1 MYWTIC
7 DTLSQETGS
16 GKLKRKTINSTYGFS
31 LYFCRMNSLFPQD
44 KIIFDL
50 PDAEII
56 YYPSFF
62 DVVESET
69 IFRELLATIPWQ
81 QDEIKV
87 YGKVHPQPRLT
98 ALFGNG
104 GKPYSYSNI
113 TMQPHPWNILLQKIK
128 FKIEEA
134 AGASF
139 STVLL
144 NLYRDG
150 KDSNGWHADDEKEL
164 GQDPIIASVSFGAER
179 HFHLKHRSRKELKQK
194 ILLEN
199 GSLLL
204 MKGPTQHH
212 WLHQIP
218 KTMKPIEPRI
228 NLTFR
233 IIK

>member
-1 MYWTIC
+1 
-7 DTLSQETGS
+7 
-16 GKLKRKTINSTYGFS
+16 
-31 LYFCRMNSLFPQD
+31 MNSLFP
-44 KIIFDL
+44 KNEIIIDL

-62 DVVESET
+62 DTAEAEN
-69 IFRELLATIPWQ
+69 IFKELLDTIPWQ
-81 QDEIKV
+81 QDNIKV
-87 YGKVHPQPRLT
+87 YGKVHAQPRLT
-98 ALFGNG
+98 ALFGNDN
-104 GKPYSYSNI
+104 KSYTYSNI
-113 TMQPHPWNILLQKIK
+113 TMQPHPWNIVLQKIK
-128 FKIEEA
+128 FKIEEIVD
-134 AGASF
+134 ASF

-164 GQDPIIASVSFGAER
+164 GQNPIIASISLGAER
-179 HFHLKHRSRKELKQK
+179 YFHLKHKSDKNLKQK

-199 GSLLL
+199 GSLLIL
-204 MKGPTQHH
+204 KGPTQHH

-218 KTMKPIEPRI
+218 KTAKPIAPRI